1 MQSSLKAVIFDMD
14 GVLINSEPLWR
25 RAMIKGFTGLGL
37 DFTEDDCRKTMGN
50 RFPEVVAYWLDFY
63 KLSDVKASDVEET
76 VMNELYALIEAEGKF
91 IEGIPAILDFC
102 SAKKLKT
109 GLATSSSNQLMNQVL
124 KKLNLHGSLDAVV
137 SAEHMKYGKPH
148 PEVFLHCA
156 EQLNM
161 HPGQCLVIED
171 SLNGVISAKAAQM
184 KVIAVPDEEHR
195 TIAKFA
201 LADYNLN
208 SMHQVLDVFK
218 TLWPDSK

>member
-1 MQSSLKAVIFDMD
+1 MHSSLKAVIFDMD

-37 DFTEDDCRKTMGN
+37 NFTEEDCRKTMGN

-63 KLSDVKASDVEET
+63 KLKHINAADVEAT

-91 IEGIPAILDFC
+91 IDGIPAILDFC
-102 SAKKLKT
+102 RAKKLKT

-137 SAEHMKYGKPH
+137 SAELMKYGKPH

-156 EQLNM
+156 EQLNIA
-161 HPGQCLVIED
+161 PGHCIVIED
-171 SLNGVISAKAAQM
+171 SLNGVIAAKAAQM

-195 TIAKFA
+195 AIAKFA

-208 SMHQVLDVFK
+208 TMHEALDVLK
-218 TLWPDSK
+218 TLWP